1 MTFPVEYSINVGV
14 IRSGDTLRKGAMT
27 IGKGPAIDGE
37 SCLLPGIHYAPGK
50 CYRARVTF
58 S

>member
-1 MTFPVEYSINVGV
+1 MTFPAESSINLGV
-14 IRSGDTLRKGAMT
+14 IRSGDTLRKKAMA
-27 IGKGPAIDGE
+27 IGKGPATDGE
-37 SCLLPGIHYAPGK
+37 SYLLPGIHYAPGK